1 MRKAAIEIAEGPW
14 NASVEEKKAR
24 RWASSDGSGDS
35 VKISWSKYGRAFAV
49 RKGKGNKFGDFGFQH
64 HVVRDGNLVL
74 HRRGI
79 MAAWAAAQGAR
90 AGKPNATAIVHLKP
104 HRQKMFDNPKKES
117 TKSRHAFDKCMECD
131 RPPVVEVIWAERQA
145 RAWFCATCFVEWK
158 RDNEGDI
165 VEQYK
170 ISDGVVEGWRSKD
183 KHPRVIPAFIARAH
197 ASKGSVVRLVV
208 KDDYDRPRYWGLDEF
223 GPALRQLTKI
233 IGCKDQVELEFNPD
247 GDEDTEPLC
256 DLVISV
262 DDIELV
268 RAATIRLTLL
278 GVGEAGSQ
286 EHAPAGLLVE
296 VNGIRVMFDGGQGPG
311 GDSLPKGKLDAWF
324 VTDENSEQMEAIKPL
339 AEELGVKAWAGSFHK
354 GDVTISSYLVGLTGR
369 TTYGYTIRIG
379 DKTIVWAP
387 EFGEYPCW
395 CGDVELLF
403 ADGVTNFASVAANAE
418 KSEVKQLVFARI
430 GEQSGNTE
438 PELAFGEWGD
448 DGDTYTPA
456 FARKTDDE
464 SYEVGVS
471 EEARPLM
478 MGMDVTEKAADEQ
491 YTFGV
496 VYKATESKKS
506 PELDA
511 HREYIISED
520 LQKAAWGYVK
530 TGDRR
535 VYLQHGVQ
543 GIIPLGEWV
552 DLVTWPYEV
561 TTELKLPGQKAKK
574 TMIPAGSVW
583 MGVLWNDMGWDL
595 VKAGQIRGFSLGG
608 FQKKVAV

>member
-1 MRKAAIEIAEGPW
+1 
-14 NASVEEKKAR
+14 
-24 RWASSDGSGDS
+24 
-35 VKISWSKYGRAFAV
+35 
-49 RKGKGNKFGDFGFQH
+49 
-64 HVVRDGNLVL
+64 
-74 HRRGI
+74 
-79 MAAWAAAQGAR
+79 
-90 AGKPNATAIVHLKP
+90 
-104 HRQKMFDNPKKES
+104 
-117 TKSRHAFDKCMECD
+117 
-131 RPPVVEVIWAERQA
+131 
-145 RAWFCATCFVEWK
+145 
-158 RDNEGDI
+158 
-165 VEQYK
+165 
-170 ISDGVVEGWRSKD
+170 
-183 KHPRVIPAFIARAH
+183 
-197 ASKGSVVRLVV
+197 
-208 KDDYDRPRYWGLDEF
+208 
-223 GPALRQLTKI
+223 
-233 IGCKDQVELEFNPD
+233 
-247 GDEDTEPLC
+247 EPLC
-256 DLVISV
+256 DLVITN

-286 EHAPAGLLVE
+286 THAPAGLLVE
-296 VNGIRVMFDGGQGPG
+296 VDGIRVMFDGGQGPG

-369 TTYGYTIRIG
+369 TTYGYTIPIG
-379 DKTIVWAP
+379 DKTIVWAR

-438 PELAFGEWGD
+438 PELDFGEWGD
-448 DGDTYTPA
+448 DGDVYTPA
-456 FARKTDDE
+456 FSRKKPDDE